1 MDGAGYWVPYQNDE
15 SRCSLI
21 VVGPFETLHHA
32 DIAFSSMRR
41 AATLAE
47 YVGDVL
53 FAVSE
58 HEALERAVIV
68 RRDETASSKRY
79 ATRQLWNTKLLGRL
93 PARSKRAQLRS

>member
-15 SRCSLI
+15 SRRSLI

-32 DIAFSSMRR
+32 DIAFSSMRG

-58 HEALERAVIV
+58 HEALERAVIA
-68 RRDETASSKRY
+68 RRDETLPSKRY
-79 ATRQLWNTKLLGRL
+79 VTRHLWTTKFLGQLPG
-93 PARSKRAQLRS
+93 RSKRAQVLK